1 MSSVLYDAPGPRAR
15 RRELLI
21 FSRCRRRPACRLCS
35 SCTASST
42 AGTVGGR
49 ALAGIHRTAAWSE
62 RAEDVW
68 RSLLVTGLLAHTAGG
83 GGRRRDRRRRSG
95 SVLAIGRMA
104 TAAVDH
110 GYPVIV
116 VIEFFRGL
124 PVVLLMFF
132 GVIALGLPLFWGV
145 VFGLVL
151 YNGAIIAEILRAGI
165 VSLPK
170 GQTEAA
176 YAIGLTRTQTLFTIL
191 LPQAVRRMLPSLVS
205 QLVVLNKDTSLG
217 FIIGYAELLRR
228 LQLNTQFFGQ
238 RYWFQFFVVGTVI
251 YIAVNF
257 TLSRLAVWLERR
269 GIGEGGWGY
278 SACRGRR
285 GPGRRADRDRR
296 RPVRLRLLGELG
308 GSRLAHHGDPDL
320 AWVGQ
325 LLLDLLGDVAGENR
339 RRRGRRRRRE
349 AP

>member
-15 RRELLI
+15 RRSLL
-21 FSRCRRRPACRLCS
+21 
-35 SCTASST
+35 ASS
-42 AGTVGGR
+42 VGGVILL
-49 ALAGIHRTAAWSE
+49 ALLYVAYRQLDAREQWDPDRWRVFSDPPLGFEAQE
-62 RAEDVW
+62 VW
-68 RSLLVTGLLAHTAGG
+68 RSLLVTGLLETLRAAAVAAVIAAVVGL
-83 GGRRRDRRRRSG
+83 
-95 SVLAIGRMA
+95 VLAIGRMA
-104 TAAVDH
+104 QARWVRV
-110 GYPVIV
+110 PLIV

-151 YNGAIIAEILRAGI
+151 YNGAIVAEIFRAGI

-176 YAIGLTRTQTLFTIL
+176 YAIGLTRMQTLFTIT

-217 FIIGYAELLRR
+217 YIVGYAELLRR

-238 RYWFQFFVVGTVI
+238 RYWFQFFVVGAAI

-269 GIGEGGWGY
+269 GSAKAAGGIPRAEDVEVQAAAPTE
-278 SACRGRR
+278 SAA
-285 GPGRRADRDRR
+285 GP
-296 RPVRLRLLGELG
+296 
-308 GSRLAHHGDPDL
+308 
-320 AWVGQ
+320 
-325 LLLDLLGDVAGENR
+325 
-339 RRRGRRRRRE
+339 
-349 AP
+349 

>member
-15 RRELLI
+15 QRSLFASAVGGVVIVALLYVAYRQLDERGQWDLDRWRI
-21 FSRCRRRPACRLCS
+21 FSDPPMGFEAQ
-35 SCTASST
+35 
-42 AGTVGGR
+42 
-49 ALAGIHRTAAWSE
+49 E
-62 RAEDVW
+62 VW
-68 RSLLVTGLLAHTAGG
+68 RSLLVTGLLETLRAAAVAAVIAAVVGL
-83 GGRRRDRRRRSG
+83 
-95 SVLAIGRMA
+95 VLAIGRMA
-104 TAAVDH
+104 QARWIRV
-110 GYPVIV
+110 PVIV

-151 YNGAIIAEILRAGI
+151 YNGAIVAEIFRAGI
-165 VSLPK
+165 VSLPR

-176 YAIGLTRTQTLFTIL
+176 YAIGLSRTQTLFTIL

-217 FIIGYAELLRR
+217 YIVGYAELLRR

-238 RYWFQFFVVGTVI
+238 RYWFQFFVVGAAI

-269 GIGEGGWGY
+269 GTAKAAGGVPHAEDVETQAAAPTE
-278 SACRGRR
+278 SA
-285 GPGRRADRDRR
+285 GP
-296 RPVRLRLLGELG
+296 
-308 GSRLAHHGDPDL
+308 
-320 AWVGQ
+320 
-325 LLLDLLGDVAGENR
+325 
-339 RRRGRRRRRE
+339 
-349 AP
+349 

>member
-1 MSSVLYDAPGPRAR
+1 
-15 RRELLI
+15 
-21 FSRCRRRPACRLCS
+21 
-35 SCTASST
+35 
-42 AGTVGGR
+42 
-49 ALAGIHRTAAWSE
+49 
-62 RAEDVW
+62 
-68 RSLLVTGLLAHTAGG
+68 
-83 GGRRRDRRRRSG
+83 
-95 SVLAIGRMA
+95 
-104 TAAVDH
+104 
-110 GYPVIV
+110 
-116 VIEFFRGL
+116 
-124 PVVLLMFF
+124 MFF

-151 YNGAIIAEILRAGI
+151 YNGAIVAEILRAGI

-269 GIGEGGWGY
+269 LGEGCWGIPHAEDVEVQAAAPPRPPR
-278 SACRGRR
+278 ACE
-285 GPGRRADRDRR
+285 
-296 RPVRLRLLGELG
+296 LRLPGELG
-308 GSRLAHHGDPDL
+308 ASTH
-320 AWVGQ
+320 
-325 LLLDLLGDVAGENR
+325 
-339 RRRGRRRRRE
+339 
-349 AP
+349 APQ